1 MVKHAQCAFLLA
13 YDSTRDAN
21 YGRVIRNGFHDHRT
35 CPDLDAIADLDSAE
49 NLGSRA
55 NHDFVPNCRMAFA
68 AFMAGPTKRDSLINE
83 NVIANFGGLANDH
96 AHAMIDKK
104 AVADCCPR
112 MDFNPSQKTGK
123 LRHETR
129 QDGYTRQIQTMRHA
143 MHKHGMEARITK
155 DNFEDTAGG
164 GILTENGFDLFA
176 NYARHF

>member
-55 NHDFVPNCRMAFA
+55 DHNVIANRRMAFA
-68 AFMAGPTKRDSLINE
+68 ALVARATKRDSLINQ
-83 NVIANFGGLANDH
+83 NIIANFRRLTNYYTH
-96 AHAMIDKK
+96 PVINKK
-104 AVADCCPR
+104 TVADFSAGV
-112 MDFNPSQKTGK
+112 DFNPRQKTGK

-129 QDGYTRQIQTMRHA
+129 QNGDTRQIKPVRHA
-143 MHKHGMEARITK
+143 MHKHGMKARITK
-155 DNFEDTAGG
+155 DNFEDTAGSG
-164 GILTENGFDLFA
+164 VLTENGFDLFA
-176 NYARHF
+176 NYARHR